1 MPLFGQPRLGGR
13 GHEPGM
19 RFERAR
25 GEVLAATLVAAA
37 AWCAG
42 ATGVDTLMFP
52 ELGAL
57 AHDVFTRPQ
66 GAWARALW
74 HLALVPALAA
84 LIGLTLARS
93 LPLGLPAL
101 ALSLG
106 STLLLLGLL
115 RSPLAPA
122 ISAGLLPVALRVRS
136 PWYPAS
142 ILLVTVVLAGVVLLR
157 ATLRRAAPAPVDAAA
172 RIDDQ
177 TEEAAHGWRWLPGYA
192 LFALVAGA
200 LAQPAHLL
208 LVPPLFVVA
217 YEMFAHPAVCPWRAR
232 PWALLAACVA
242 GAVCGAAMVAWLGAG
257 PLSAAASLLAGVL
270 LVRALDLHVP
280 PALAIGLLPQVLPH
294 AGWHF
299 VDSVALLCAWL
310 IVSFALADFVARR
323 LSMARQAA

>member
-1 MPLFGQPRLGGR
+1 
-13 GHEPGM
+13 M

-25 GEVLAATLVAAA
+25 AEALAAALVAAA
-37 AWCAG
+37 ALG
-42 ATGVDTLMFP
+42 ARVSGVDTLMFP

-66 GAWARALW
+66 GAWARATA

-84 LIGLTLARS
+84 LIGFGLARW

-101 ALSLG
+101 TLSLG

-136 PWYPAS
+136 PWYPLS
-142 ILLVTVVLAGVVLLR
+142 ILLVTSLLAGAVLLR
-157 ATLRRAAPAPVDAAA
+157 ASLRRTAPAPSDPAS

-177 TEEAAHGWRWLPGYA
+177 TEKAASGWRWLPGYL
-192 LFALVAGA
+192 LFALLAGVFA
-200 LAQPAHLL
+200 PACHLL

-217 YEMFAHPAVCPWRAR
+217 YEMFAHPQVCPWRAR

-242 GAVCGAAMVAWLGAG
+242 GAAGGAAAVAWLGTG
-257 PLSAAASLLAGVL
+257 PLSAALSLLAGVL
-270 LVRALDLHVP
+270 IVRALDLHVP
-280 PALAIGLLPQVLPH
+280 PALAIGLLPQILPR
-294 AGWHF
+294 AGWDF
-299 VDSVALLCAWL
+299 IASVALLCAWL
-310 IVSFALADFVARR
+310 LLSFALASLAARR
-323 LSMARQAA
+323 LSTEGRTA

>member
-1 MPLFGQPRLGGR
+1 
-13 GHEPGM
+13 M

-25 GEVLAATLVAAA
+25 GEALAAALVAAA
-37 AWCAG
+37 ALA
-42 ATGVDTLMFP
+42 ARASGVDTLMFP

-66 GAWARALW
+66 GNWARAPLM
-74 HLALVPALAA
+74 LALTPALAA
-84 LIGLTLARS
+84 LIGLLLARW

-106 STLLLLGLL
+106 SSLLLLGVL

-136 PWYPAS
+136 PWYPVS
-142 ILLVTVVLAGVVLLR
+142 IVLVTAALAGAVLLR
-157 ATLRRAAPAPVDAAA
+157 AALRRRGQPAAA
-172 RIDDQ
+172 RIAGYSDDRIEDRIDDR
-177 TEEAAHGWRWLPGYA
+177 TEDAASGWRWLPGYA

-200 LAQPAHLL
+200 FALSWNLL

-217 YEMFAHPAVCPWRAR
+217 YEMFAHPDVCPWRAR

-242 GAVCGAAMVAWLGAG
+242 GAACGVAAVAWLGAG

-270 LVRALDLHVP
+270 IVRALDLHVP
-280 PALAIGLLPQVLPH
+280 PALAIGLLPQIVPRPGL
-294 AGWHF
+294 HF
-299 VDSVALLCAWL
+299 VESVALLCAWL
-310 IVSFALADFVARR
+310 VGSFALAGLASRR
-323 LSMARQAA
+323 FSTRSKAA